1 MAVFVK
7 ESHSCFFFFYHKE
20 TEINRK
26 EEKLIRDCHES
37 RRRHSFAKFNQ
48 RRDRKPEGKKTK
60 TKQKKTGNDNEMG
73 NKEKFKCFSKMM
85 KTNAPVPASNTNTK
99 PPKVDTTFLDSKTD
113 KSRLLRQ
120 FPHHKMLINRG
131 NDAKNSVCQR
141 LRARLASALPVQ
153 EQRGGLDLSPP
164 ARTSSQFHIFPSPP
178 PPSLLLP
185 RLSLSPSS
193 GVRL

>member
-1 MAVFVK
+1 MIVMSLAVVIPLQSSINDVIVNQK
-7 ESHSCFFFFYHKE
+7 E
-20 TEINRK
+20 
-26 EEKLIRDCHES
+26 
-37 RRRHSFAKFNQ
+37 
-48 RRDRKPEGKKTK
+48 KKQ
-60 TKQKKTGNDNEMG
+60 KQNKKTGNDNEMG

-153 EQRGGLDLSPP
+153 EQRGGLYLSPP

>member
-37 RRRHSFAKFNQ
+37 RRRHSSAKFNQ
-48 RRDRKPEGKKTK
+48 RRDRKPEEKNKNKT
-60 TKQKKTGNDNEMG
+60 KKTGNDNEMG

>member
-1 MAVFVK
+1 MFVK

-26 EEKLIRDCHES
+26 EEKLICDCHES
-37 RRRHSFAKFNQ
+37 RRRHSSAKFNQ

-153 EQRGGLDLSPP
+153 EQRGGLHLSPP

>member
-1 MAVFVK
+1 MFVK

-26 EEKLIRDCHES
+26 EEKLICDCHES
-37 RRRHSFAKFNQ
+37 RRRHSSAKFNQ

-60 TKQKKTGNDNEMG
+60 TKQKTGNDNEMG

-153 EQRGGLDLSPP
+153 EQRGGLHLSPP

>member
-1 MAVFVK
+1 MFVK

-153 EQRGGLDLSPP
+153 EQRGGLHLSPP

>member
-37 RRRHSFAKFNQ
+37 RRRHSSAKFNQ

-60 TKQKKTGNDNEMG
+60 TKQKTGNDNEMG

-153 EQRGGLDLSPP
+153 EQRGGLHLSPP

>member
-1 MAVFVK
+1 MLKSLTPV
-7 ESHSCFFFFYHKE
+7 SFFFYHKE

-26 EEKLIRDCHES
+26 EEKLICDCHES
-37 RRRHSFAKFNQ
+37 RRRHSSAKFNQ

-153 EQRGGLDLSPP
+153 EQRGGLHLSPP

>member
-1 MAVFVK
+1 MIVMSLAVVIPLQSSINDVIVNQK
-7 ESHSCFFFFYHKE
+7 EK
-20 TEINRK
+20 NK
-26 EEKLIRDCHES
+26 
-37 RRRHSFAKFNQ
+37 N
-48 RRDRKPEGKKTK
+48 KT
-60 TKQKKTGNDNEMG
+60 KKTGNDNEMG

-153 EQRGGLDLSPP
+153 EQRGGLHLSPP